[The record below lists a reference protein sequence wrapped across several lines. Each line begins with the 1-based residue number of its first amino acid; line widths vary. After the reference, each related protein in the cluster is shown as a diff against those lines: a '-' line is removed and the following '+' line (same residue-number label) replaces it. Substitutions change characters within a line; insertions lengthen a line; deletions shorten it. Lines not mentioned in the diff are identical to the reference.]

1 MKNITLLFSAILISF
16 FCDTYAQTER
26 SLDELLV
33 ILSHNHRGKVTDVF
47 SLEEL
52 QVLKEHFNTS
62 IFNEENFKA
71 LENIK
76 LSTTQSVTTVQAAD
90 INPNNLSTIDI
101 LSNSPNTDF
110 EGAGVVIRGST
121 NQSTDAYIIL
131 DTSNRLQHRDPLT
144 GTYTDYG
151 VVTGIPAGV
160 SITGLTRGASD
171 HLLLGIATNGTPGGS
186 ALYSIN
192 INTLTATFIKGNDLV
207 LPIALAE
214 DGNGELVTIDI
225 DNDMAYRVNP
235 ITGFVSP
242 MGSIGYDAN
251 FGQGMTYSPVEGKIY
266 NTAYNSTIG
275 DSVLYEM
282 NANTGNLT
290 AVGIIQ
296 PGLTQQFGWS
306 GYYDQDLLSI
316 TDTTIEGLIFYPNP
330 TKDFVV
336 LEGNHQLQQIEIYSM
351 LGNKVYSERFQA
363 RLKKLDVSFLAS
375 GSYILK
381 VSSADQTGT
390 YKLIKY

>member
-1 MKNITLLFSAILISF
+1 MKNITLLFSIVLLSF
-16 FCDTYAQTER
+16 FCNTYAQTER

-33 ILSHNHRGKVTDVF
+33 ILSQNHMGKVTEVF
-47 SLEEL
+47 TLEEL
-52 QVLKEHFNTS
+52 QLLKEHFNSS
-62 IFNEENFKA
+62 IFFEEKLSA
-71 LENIK
+71 VENIR

-90 INPNNLSTIDI
+90 II
-101 LSNSPNTDF
+101 LSDLSVIEVLGNSPNTDF

-151 VVTGIPAGV
+151 EVTGIPTGV
-160 SITGLTRGASD
+160 SITGLTRGAAD

-192 INTLTATFIKGNDLV
+192 INTLTATFIQGNDLV

-242 MGSIGYDAN
+242 IGSIGYDAN
-251 FGQGMTYSPVEGKIY
+251 FGQGMTFSPVEGKIY

-275 DSVLYEM
+275 DSALYEM
-282 NANTGNLT
+282 NPNTGNLT
-290 AVGIIQ
+290 ALGIIQ

-316 TDTTIEGLIFYPNP
+316 SDTTIEGLIFYPNP

-375 GSYILK
+375 GNYILK
-381 VSSADQTGT
+381 VFSADQTGT